1 MSSNQYKASTDFHND
16 KSTAVELLPTTSD
29 CQASSIITPR
39 LFFDAARHSATVL
52 GNFGRL

>member
-52 GNFGRL
+52 GNLGRL